1 MAYLVRVLAANPD
14 APSLIPGVLLVERED
29 NSWDAVF

>member
-14 APSLIPGVLLVERED
+14 ALSLIPGAHLVERED
-29 NSWDAVF
+29 NSWEAVF